1 MIAHNILGRVY
12 TRQGR
17 YDEAIG
23 EFRKAIEFAG
33 GANEPVTQLGYVL
46 AKSGRREQAKE
57 TLEELKVS
65 ATKNYVPAYNFAV
78 IYNGLGDKEQ
88 ALKYLEKSFQEREVQ
103 ITFIKID
110 TRWNEVHDDPR
121 FQNLMQRLGF
131 K

>member
-1 MIAHNILGRVY
+1 
-12 TRQGR
+12 
-17 YDEAIG
+17 
-23 EFRKAIEFAG
+23 
-33 GANEPVTQLGYVL
+33 
-46 AKSGRREQAKE
+46 
-57 TLEELKVS
+57 
-65 ATKNYVPAYNFAV
+65 V
-78 IYNGLGDKEQ
+78 IHNGLGEKEE